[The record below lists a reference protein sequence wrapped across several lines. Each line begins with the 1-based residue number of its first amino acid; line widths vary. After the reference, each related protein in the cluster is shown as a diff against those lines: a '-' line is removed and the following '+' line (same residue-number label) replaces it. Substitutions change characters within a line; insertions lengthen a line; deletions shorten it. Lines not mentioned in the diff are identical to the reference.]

1 MKRTIEMIQK
11 VNKLA
16 SYATYRQLY
25 NDGKSDSYVVIAK
38 FIEHIIISN
47 RMIRFDVGEISE
59 LLNKNFSFSIPNY
72 VLQSAIGKIS
82 FVTKEERK
90 YVVKSKEFLEQ
101 NSAIT
106 QNLENANTSSQALTQ
121 KLLQYVKDNNYLSVD
136 KDELIRE
143 FSAFL
148 LDEYSNGEYS
158 SIFSKFVIENE
169 TDEIFLKNI
178 NQIKE
183 GAILFSGLNYT
194 SDISKTTWNNNVFL
208 YVGTEILFHLA
219 GYNGLIFKEL
229 ASEMFNLIK
238 EMNQKSQRRIIT
250 IRYFKEVQEEIDNFF
265 STAEAIVRGQKIADI
280 GNVAMDTIVEGC
292 SSAADVLKKHSEFNN
307 LLKRHSISVAQNEDY
322 YSKKYHSFNIENQ
335 ETIDKYK
342 LSTENKENYLKY
354 LNYVNILRGRD
365 KVDLVNSNLRDS
377 KHIVV
382 TEIRKILQIAKELIA
397 IDGRENRVPLAVNMY
412 IVTNRLWFDLNKGFG
427 SKQLPTRFSVLDKS
441 RIILSNL
448 LTQKVSQQYDR
459 VIKSYRSGE
468 LSEDDLNENILLLRQ
483 EIKKPE
489 EIHRE
494 LLNDIDKVTT
504 TNSLDLY
511 KSQNDTLL
519 KRVEELEKE
528 KRHKELEKDKE
539 IEARLVFEKEIK
551 DKEIKI
557 NKIIKEK
564 EEEREKRL
572 NDLLLRKEKADS
584 KIDSKIKQFR
594 VLIGIILTVLFS
606 SGVCV
611 YIKYNYD
618 VLAFVF
624 GIIPGFTGIV
634 LIIFG
639 KKIEFLDVVD
649 KLLLNVKQR
658 YEKILYDEYNINIEE
673 LEKLQSKE

>member
-1 MKRTIEMIQK
+1 MLSQ
-11 VNKLA
+11 
-16 SYATYRQLY
+16 
-25 NDGKSDSYVVIAK
+25 
-38 FIEHIIISN
+38 
-47 RMIRFDVGEISE
+47 
-59 LLNKNFSFSIPNY
+59 KNFW
-72 VLQSAIGKIS
+72 K
-82 FVTKEERK
+82 K
-90 YVVKSKEFLEQ
+90 
-101 NSAIT
+101 NSEIT

-121 KLLQYVKDNNYLSVD
+121 KLLQYVKDNNHLSVD

-194 SDISKTTWNNNVFL
+194 SDISKTTWNNNVFI

-322 YSKKYHSFNIENQ
+322 YSEKYHSFNIENQ

-377 KHIVV
+377 KHIIV
-382 TEIRKILQIAKELIA
+382 TEIRKILQISKELIA
-397 IDGRENRVPLAVNMY
+397 IDGREYRVPLAVNMY

-494 LLNDIDKVTT
+494 LLNDIDMT
-504 TNSLDLY
+504 
-511 KSQNDTLL
+511 
-519 KRVEELEKE
+519 
-528 KRHKELEKDKE
+528 
-539 IEARLVFEKEIK
+539 
-551 DKEIKI
+551 
-557 NKIIKEK
+557 
-564 EEEREKRL
+564 
-572 NDLLLRKEKADS
+572 
-584 KIDSKIKQFR
+584 
-594 VLIGIILTVLFS
+594 
-606 SGVCV
+606 
-611 YIKYNYD
+611 
-618 VLAFVF
+618 
-624 GIIPGFTGIV
+624 
-634 LIIFG
+634 
-639 KKIEFLDVVD
+639 
-649 KLLLNVKQR
+649 
-658 YEKILYDEYNINIEE
+658 
-673 LEKLQSKE
+673 